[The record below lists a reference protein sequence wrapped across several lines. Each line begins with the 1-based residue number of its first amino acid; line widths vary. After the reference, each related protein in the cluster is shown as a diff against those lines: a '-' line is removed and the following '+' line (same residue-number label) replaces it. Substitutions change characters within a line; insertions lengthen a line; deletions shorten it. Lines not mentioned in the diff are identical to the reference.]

1 MFFKSVFIKEWNC
14 PPDFD
19 LDVKSSTEHVSFLID
34 KIIQK
39 LDNLTPY
46 ESPRVD
52 KLHIKILRQLSNEL
66 SLPSSLIFSKSFS
79 EGKPPQDW

>member
-52 KLHIKILRQLSNEL
+52 KLHLKI

>member
-19 LDVKSSTEHVSFLID
+19 LDVKSTEHVSFLID

-52 KLHIKILRQLSNEL
+52 KLHLKILRQLSNEL

>member
-1 MFFKSVFIKEWNC
+1 MFFKSVFIKESNC

-19 LDVKSSTEHVSFLID
+19 LDIKSSTEHVSFLID
-34 KIIQK
+34 KIIKK

-46 ESPRVD
+46 EWLRVD
-52 KLHIKILRQLSNEL
+52 KLHLKILRQLSSEL
-66 SLPSSLIFSKSFS
+66 SLPFSLIFSKSVN